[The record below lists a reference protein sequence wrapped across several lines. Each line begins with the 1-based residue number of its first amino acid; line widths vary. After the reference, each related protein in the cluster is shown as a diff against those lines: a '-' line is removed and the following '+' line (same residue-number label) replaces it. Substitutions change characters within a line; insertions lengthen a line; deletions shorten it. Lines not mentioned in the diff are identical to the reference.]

1 MTNHVTM
8 TTYYDIH
15 VHCPFCGSS
24 ATVLD
29 PNGSLEVGGCSHL
42 LFVSAGDI
50 HVYVS
55 ERLDDIIA
63 QNSWKITREPDGSAE
78 IFSDDDDI
86 DVDIV
91 DLLQPFNDAIMFE
104 QIVGPPSLMSSL
116 TAFAYSDKEHEQ
128 FQTLL

>member
-15 VHCPFCGSS
+15 LHCPFCGSAAS
-24 ATVLD
+24 VLD
-29 PNGSLEVGGCSHL
+29 SNGSLDVGGCSHL

-50 HVYVS
+50 HVYVA
-55 ERLDDIIA
+55 ERLDEIIS
-63 QNSWKITREPDGSAE
+63 QNSWKIIREPDGSAE

-86 DVDIV
+86 DVNIV
-91 DLLQPFNDAIMFE
+91 ELLRPFKDAIIFE
-104 QIVGPPSLMSSL
+104 QIVGPPSLISSV
-116 TAFAYSDKEHEQ
+116 TAFAYSEEEYEQ